1 MSRFAG
7 LTPLLAPRSVAV
19 LGASSDPTR
28 IGGRPIAYMLAQTF
42 PGALYPVNP
51 NRAEIQGLKAYPS
64 VADLPETPDV
74 AIVAVP
80 SDLAPQAVADLAA
93 KGCKAVVMFTAGFA
107 EMDDAGAVI
116 QQRMVATAK
125 AAGMRILGPNCL
137 GVFDARRSYYATFSS
152 SFDSGWPVPG
162 RIGIASQSGAYG
174 THLYTLARNRGIG
187 ASLCVMTGNEADVT
201 VGECIG
207 WLAENPEVDVI
218 AVYAE
223 GIREAPGL
231 IAALQAAKDAR
242 KPVVMQKVGRS
253 ELGGKAAK
261 SHTASIAGDD
271 AVTEAV
277 MREFGVYRARN
288 SEEMLDIA
296 HTATRKIY
304 PVANTLGVITV
315 SGGAGV
321 LISDVAE
328 GLGLPMPEMP
338 AAAQAKLRAL
348 VPFCG
353 PRNPVDATAQV
364 SNNVELVNTFMESMV
379 KDGGYASVLGFF
391 SMTASSRRWP
401 KIREQLNLV
410 REQHLDRL
418 YVLSV
423 IVPQDRR
430 DALESDGWVVHE
442 DPTRAVTAI
451 DAMGRF
457 GAAFAKPPGLPA
469 PEVPA
474 VVLPDATPSEAE
486 AKRLLA
492 SAGIAS
498 APEAACAAVDDAVAA
513 AAGFGFPVVM
523 KILSPDILHK
533 SEIGGVLLDVGDAD
547 AVRAGF
553 ALLLDRARAAAPAAR
568 IDGVLVAKQ
577 LKGGVECILGIHRD
591 PVFGP
596 MAMFGL
602 GGIFVE
608 ILGDVVFRRCPFG
621 PDVAEDM
628 IRSIKGA
635 PLLLGRARPAAGGR
649 EGAGGDAG
657 AAVRVRG
664 GGGGPAA
671 IDRPEPRVRDAARA
685 GRVRRGRGDR
695 GVLSRP
701 FSRSWQTP
709 EVRRELMLKSFVKRN
724 LRRFD
729 LDIVRPS
736 HGRTLMDFITDRKID
751 VVLDVGVQYR
761 AVRDIAA
768 GAGGMP
774 ARSYRSSRCR
784 RCSRPWPRPL
794 GMTRA
799 GTCTT
804 SDSGR

>member
-1 MSRFAG
+1 M
-7 LTPLLAPRSVAV
+7 RSQ
-19 LGASSDPTR
+19 G
-28 IGGRPIAYMLAQTF
+28 F

-51 NRAEIQGLKAYPS
+51 NRTEIQGLKAYPS
-64 VADLPETPDV
+64 VAALPETPDV

-80 SDLAPQAVADLAA
+80 AELAPPAIEDLAKRGV
-93 KGCKAVVMFTAGFA
+93 KAVVMFTAGFA
-107 EMDDAGAVI
+107 EVDDAGAAI
-116 QQRMVATAK
+116 QGKMVETAR

-231 IAALQAAKDAR
+231 IAALEAAKAAK

-277 MREFGVYRARN
+277 MAEFGVYRARN

-304 PVANTLGVITV
+304 PVKNTLGVITV

-328 GLGLPMPEMP
+328 TLGLAMPEMP
-338 AAAQAKLRAL
+338 QEAQAKLRGL
-348 VPFCG
+348 VPFCA

-364 SNNVELVNTFMESMV
+364 SNDVTLVKTFTESMV
-379 KDGGYASVLGFF
+379 RDGGYSTVLGFF

-401 KIREQLNLV
+401 SIREQLNAV
-410 REQHLDRL
+410 RVENPGRL
-418 YVLSV
+418 YALSV
-423 IVPQDRR
+423 IVPPAGR
-430 DALESDGWVVHE
+430 DELEADGWVVHE

-457 GAAFAKPPGLPA
+457 GAAFAAGPGQPA
-469 PEVPA
+469 PVVPA
-474 VVLPDATPSEAE
+474 VTLPAVNPSEAE
-486 AKRLLA
+486 AKRLLGA
-492 SAGIAS
+492 AGIAS
-498 APEAACAAVDDAVAA
+498 APEAACATVDEAVAA
-513 AAGFGFPVVM
+513 AGRFGFPVVL
-523 KILSPDILHK
+523 KILSPDIVHK
-533 SEIGGVLLDVGDAD
+533 SEIGGVLLDIADAD
-547 AVRAGF
+547 AVRSGF
-553 ALLLDRARAAAPAAR
+553 ALLLERAKTAAPKAR
-568 IDGVLVAKQ
+568 IEGVLVAKQ

-608 ILGDVVFRRCPFG
+608 VLKDVVFRRCPFG
-621 PDVAEDM
+621 PDTAEAM

-635 PLLLGRARPAAGGR
+635 PLLLGARGRKKADVKALANMLSRLSAFATAAGERLQSIDLNPVLAMPEG
-649 EGAGGDAG
+649 EGAFAVDA
-657 AAVRVRG
+657 V
-664 GGGGPAA
+664 
-671 IDRPEPRVRDAARA
+671 I
-685 GRVRRGRGDR
+685 
-695 GVLSRP
+695 
-701 FSRSWQTP
+701 
-709 EVRRELMLKSFVKRN
+709 EVS
-724 LRRFD
+724 
-729 LDIVRPS
+729 P
-736 HGRTLMDFITDRKID
+736 
-751 VVLDVGVQYR
+751 
-761 AVRDIAA
+761 
-768 GAGGMP
+768 
-774 ARSYRSSRCR
+774 
-784 RCSRPWPRPL
+784 
-794 GMTRA
+794 
-799 GTCTT
+799 
-804 SDSGR
+804 

>member
-28 IGGRPIAYMLAQTF
+28 IGGRPIAYMRAQGF

-51 NRAEIQGLKAYPS
+51 NRAEIQGLKAYAS

-80 SDLAPQAVADLAA
+80 ADLAA
-93 KGCKAVVMFTAGFA
+93 SSIDDLARRGVKAVVMFTAGFA
-107 EMDDAGAVI
+107 EMDETGGVAQAK
-116 QQRMVATAK
+116 MVATAR

-152 SFDSGWPVPG
+152 SFDSGWPVLG

-187 ASLCVMTGNEADVT
+187 ASLCVMTGNEGDVT

-207 WLAENPEVDVI
+207 WLAENPDVDVI

-231 IAALQAAKDAR
+231 IAALEAARAAK

-277 MREFGVYRARN
+277 MAEFGVYRARN

-304 PVANTLGVITV
+304 PVSNSLGVITV

-328 GLGLPMPEMP
+328 SLGLAMPEMP
-338 AAAQAKLRAL
+338 LEAQQKLRAL
-348 VPFCG
+348 VPFCA

-364 SNNVELVNTFMESMV
+364 SNDVTLVKTFTESMV
-379 KDGGYASVLGFF
+379 RDGGYASVLGFF

-401 KIREQLNLV
+401 QIREQLNVV
-410 REQHLDRL
+410 RVEYPDRL

-423 IVPQDRR
+423 IVPQERR
-430 DALESDGWVVHE
+430 DELETDGWVVHE

-457 GAAFAKPPGLPA
+457 GAAFDLRLADPAPVVPVVTLPA
-469 PEVPA
+469 
-474 VVLPDATPSEAE
+474 ATPSEAE

-492 SAGIAS
+492 GAGILS
-498 APEAACAAVDDAVAA
+498 APEAACATVDEAVAA
-513 AAGFGFPVVM
+513 AVGFGFPVVM
-523 KILSPDILHK
+523 KILSPDIMHK
-533 SEIGGVLLDVGDAD
+533 SEIGGVLLDIADSD
-547 AVRAGF
+547 AVRSGF
-553 ALLLDRARAAAPAAR
+553 VLLLERAKTAAPNAL
-568 IDGVLVAKQ
+568 IEGVLVAKQ

-608 ILGDVVFRRCPFG
+608 VLKDVVFRRCPFG
-621 PDVAEDM
+621 VDTAEAM

-635 PLLLGRARPAAGGR
+635 PLLLGARGRKTADVKALAEMLSRLSAFAAAAGER
-649 EGAGGDAG
+649 LQSIDLNPVFAMPEGQGAFAVDALIE
-657 AAVRVRG
+657 V
-664 GGGGPAA
+664 GPTA
-671 IDRPEPRVRDAARA
+671 E
-685 GRVRRGRGDR
+685 
-695 GVLSRP
+695 
-701 FSRSWQTP
+701 T
-709 EVRRELMLKSFVKRN
+709 
-724 LRRFD
+724 
-729 LDIVRPS
+729 
-736 HGRTLMDFITDRKID
+736 
-751 VVLDVGVQYR
+751 
-761 AVRDIAA
+761 
-768 GAGGMP
+768 
-774 ARSYRSSRCR
+774 
-784 RCSRPWPRPL
+784 
-794 GMTRA
+794 
-799 GTCTT
+799 
-804 SDSGR
+804 

>member
-1 MSRFAG
+1 MTPANTGEPSIIMSRFAG
-7 LTPLLAPRSVAV
+7 LTPLLAPRSIAV

-28 IGGRPIAYMLAQTF
+28 IGGRPIAYMRAQGF
-42 PGALYPVNP
+42 PGGLYPVNP

-64 VADLPETPDV
+64 VADLPEAPDV

-80 SDLAPQAVADLAA
+80 AELAAPAIEDLAKRGV
-93 KGCKAVVMFTAGFA
+93 KGVVMFTAGFA
-107 EMDDAGAVI
+107 EMDEDGAVK
-116 QQRMVATAK
+116 QAQMVATAR

-152 SFDSGWPVPG
+152 SFDSGWPVLG

-207 WLAENPEVDVI
+207 WLAENPEIDVI

-231 IAALQAAKDAR
+231 IAALQAAKNAK
-242 KPVVMQKVGRS
+242 KPIVMQKVGRS

-277 MREFGVYRARN
+277 MREFGVFRARN

-296 HTATRKIY
+296 HTATRRIY
-304 PVANTLGVITV
+304 PVKNSLGVITV

-328 GLGLPMPEMP
+328 GLGLAMPEMP
-338 AAAQAKLRAL
+338 PEAQQKLRAL
-348 VPFCG
+348 VPYCA

-364 SNNVELVNTFMESMV
+364 SNNVELVKTFMDSMV
-379 KDGGYASVLGFF
+379 RDGGYASVMGFF

-401 KIREQLNLV
+401 AIREQLNAV
-410 REQHLDRL
+410 KAENLDRL

-423 IVPQDRR
+423 IVPPERR
-430 DALESDGWVVHE
+430 DELEADGWVVHE
-442 DPTRAVTAI
+442 DPTRAVVAI
-451 DAMGRF
+451 EAMGRY
-457 GAAFAKPPGLPA
+457 GAAFAAPAADPA
-469 PEVPA
+469 PIVAP
-474 VVLPDATPSEAE
+474 VTLPLETPSEAE

-492 SAGIAS
+492 QAGIAS
-498 APEAACAAVDDAVAA
+498 APEAACATAGEAVTAA
-513 AAGFGFPVVM
+513 QQFGFPVVM

-533 SEIGGVLLDVGDAD
+533 SEIGGVLLDVGDLES
-547 AVRAGF
+547 VRSGF
-553 ALLLDRARAAAPAAR
+553 SLLMERANAAAPEAR
-568 IDGVLVAKQ
+568 IEGVLVAKQ

-608 ILGDVVFRRCPFG
+608 VLKDVVFHRCPFG
-621 PDVAEDM
+621 VDTAEAM

-635 PLLLGRARPAAGGR
+635 PLLLGARGRKPADVKALAAMLSRLSSFAVAAGDRLLSIDLNPVFAMPEG
-649 EGAGGDAG
+649 EGAFAADA
-657 AAVRVRG
+657 V
-664 GGGGPAA
+664 
-671 IDRPEPRVRDAARA
+671 I
-685 GRVRRGRGDR
+685 
-695 GVLSRP
+695 
-701 FSRSWQTP
+701 
-709 EVRRELMLKSFVKRN
+709 EV
-724 LRRFD
+724 
-729 LDIVRPS
+729 
-736 HGRTLMDFITDRKID
+736 G
-751 VVLDVGVQYR
+751 
-761 AVRDIAA
+761 
-768 GAGGMP
+768 
-774 ARSYRSSRCR
+774 
-784 RCSRPWPRPL
+784 
-794 GMTRA
+794 
-799 GTCTT
+799 
-804 SDSGR
+804 